1 MFDTIKAFFK
11 LLFAT
16 DYQTAPRQCQYCG
29 ACLPEKQCTCPKCGE
44 ENENHSREV
53 SAHQWGTGEPEL
65 AVKGDG
71 HVFMHFFTLPG
82 YIGYIGQVFLHA
94 VLPYQLSFSDAL

>member
-16 DYQTAPRQCQYCG
+16 EYQTASRQCQSSG

-44 ENENHSREV
+44 ENENHSWEE
-53 SAHQWGTGEPEL
+53 SAHQWGTGELEM
-65 AVKGDG
+65 VQCRYC
-71 HVFMHFFTLPG
+71 FN
-82 YIGYIGQVFLHA
+82 
-94 VLPYQLSFSDAL
+94 

>member
-16 DYQTAPRQCQYCG
+16 EYQTASRQCQSCG

-44 ENENHSREV
+44 ENENHSWEE
-53 SAHQWGTGEPEL
+53 SAHQWGTGEPERWCSADIVSIDSVL
-65 AVKGDG
+65 KMINGG
-71 HVFMHFFTLPG
+71 RVFFPVLFHFPLF
-82 YIGYIGQVFLHA
+82 
-94 VLPYQLSFSDAL
+94 